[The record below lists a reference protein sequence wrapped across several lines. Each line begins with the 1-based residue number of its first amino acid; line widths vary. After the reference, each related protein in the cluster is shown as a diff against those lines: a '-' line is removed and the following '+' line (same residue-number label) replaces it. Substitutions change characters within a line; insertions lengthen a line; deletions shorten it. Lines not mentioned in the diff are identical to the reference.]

1 MPWAIMGEI
10 FPPNIKGQAAA
21 IATAVAFGVAFITTK
36 FFPILSELIHT
47 YSVFWIFSFAS
58 ISVSVFTAIFVPNTR
73 GLSLDQ
79 IQDKLNKTKPKNK
92 SDEIAVIT

>member
-21 IATAVAFGVAFITTK
+21 IATSVSFGSAFIITK
-36 FFPILSELIHT
+36 LFPFLTELLHT
-47 YSVFWIFSFAS
+47 YVVFWIFSAS
-58 ISVSVFTAIFVPNTR
+58 CLSISVFTAICIPNTR

-79 IQDKLNKTKPKNK
+79 IQDKLNQTKPKDKNV
-92 SDEIAVIT
+92 EIAVIT